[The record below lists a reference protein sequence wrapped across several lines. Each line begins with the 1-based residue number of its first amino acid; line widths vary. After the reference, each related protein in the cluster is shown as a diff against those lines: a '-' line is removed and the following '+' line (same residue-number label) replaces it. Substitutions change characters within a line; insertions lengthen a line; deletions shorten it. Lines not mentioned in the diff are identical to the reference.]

1 MSSPLS
7 WDAFCTQL
15 RPTFI
20 PPFGCP
26 ESLAFALPTLEHLH
40 WLDRQAIK
48 LAARLD
54 RPTRLVLDDDP
65 PAHLRARL
73 EAQCLTRAD
82 AAPYLGQVVPYA
94 PGFILHWVRCVLPT
108 ARLVALWRDYQTSL
122 DRAHRIPT
130 GSSYAERF
138 PHLRLGLMLGADLF
152 NCGEFYA
159 AHEDWESLW
168 MRLPEGGEKLV
179 IQGLIQLCGV
189 HIHRLKGRAE
199 PMQVLFDKARLNLAE
214 GGQDTPWLDVAQLL
228 RETETILQTP
238 LAAPIRA
245 PEIPLVN
252 EHADVP
258 CKHR

>member
-1 MSSPLS
+1 
-7 WDAFCTQL
+7 
-15 RPTFI
+15 
-20 PPFGCP
+20 
-26 ESLAFALPTLEHLH
+26 
-40 WLDRQAIK
+40 
-48 LAARLD
+48 
-54 RPTRLVLDDDP
+54 
-65 PAHLRARL
+65 
-73 EAQCLTRAD
+73 
-82 AAPYLGQVVPYA
+82 LGQVVPYA
-94 PGFILHWVRCVLPT
+94 PGFILHWVRCALPT

-159 AHEDWESLW
+159 AHEDWEALW

-189 HIHRLKGRAE
+189 HIHRLKGRTE
-199 PMQVLFDKARLNLAE
+199 PMHVLFDKARLNLAD
-214 GGQDTPWLDVAQLL
+214 GGRDTPWLDVAQLL
-228 RETETILQTP
+228 RETEIILQTP
-238 LAAPIRA
+238 LGAPIRA

-252 EHADVP
+252 EHSDVP